1 MDNTHIRDCFIKAV
15 HAFKNRPPMLKQ
27 VFQDAMM
34 YKNQGVLSDTDI
46 SMLRTLST
54 RHEVLRHVDFTKQ
67 F

>member
-27 VFQDAMM
+27 VFQDAMI
-34 YKNQGVLSDTDI
+34 YKNQGVLTDTDI

>member
-34 YKNQGVLSDTDI
+34 YKNQGVLTDTDI

>member
-27 VFQDAMM
+27 VFQDALM
-34 YKNQGVLSDTDI
+34 YKEQGVLTDTDI
-46 SMLRTLST
+46 SMLRTLSYQ
-54 RHEVLRHVDFTKQ
+54 HEALRRVDFSKQ